1 MKITTK
7 TAAIFCATIISYS
20 AGKAQSMTATS
31 DIIDCGQVEY
41 LRPVTAEFEICNNSS
56 HATAV
61 SKVETYCGCTVAD
74 FPRDK
79 IAPKQKATVKITYDA
94 KAMGHFNKLI
104 DVFCDK
110 EKTPLTLQ
118 MKGMVVREVID
129 YKGYFAYKMGSL
141 MSDKDNL
148 EFDDVNSGDQPQQ
161 VIHVRNAGSEAATPV
176 IMHLPDYLNADVSP
190 STLPPGRTAEITVT
204 LNSHRLDDMGLTQT
218 KVYLGS
224 HPGEKVSA
232 DKEITV
238 SAVLLPKF
246 DDMTEEEKAAAP
258 RIELSAR
265 EIAFEDAG
273 NNRKQKKE
281 ILITNMGKSDL
292 HINSLQ
298 MFTEGISLSLSKQTI
313 RPGEIAKLK
322 ISIEPALLQTAR
334 SEPRIL
340 MITDDPD
347 NSKVV
352 IRISA
357 KAA

>member
-1 MKITTK
+1 MTIRTK
-7 TAAIFCATIISYS
+7 ATAIFCAALMPFS
-20 AGKAQSMTATS
+20 AGKAQTMTATS

-41 LRPVTAEFEICNNSS
+41 LRPVTAEFEIINNSS
-56 HATAV
+56 RTAEI

-74 FPRDK
+74 YPRKK
-79 IAPKQKATVKITYDA
+79 IAPKQKAVVKITYDA

-110 EKTPLTLQ
+110 EKNPLTLQ

-129 YKGYFAYKMGSL
+129 YKGDFAYKMGSL
-141 MSDKDNL
+141 MCDKDNL

-161 VIHVRNAGSEAATPV
+161 TVHVRNIGSEAATPV
-176 IMHLPDYLNADVSP
+176 IMHLPDYLTADVSP

-204 LNSHRLDDMGLTQT
+204 LNSHQLDDMGLTQT

-224 HPGEKVSA
+224 RPGEKVSA

-246 DDMTEEEKAAAP
+246 DDMTEAEKAVAP

-265 EIAFEDAG
+265 EIAFNASED
-273 NNRKQKKE
+273 NRKQKRE

-322 ISIEPALLQTAR
+322 ISVEPKLLQAAR

-352 IRISA
+352 IRISF
-357 KAA
+357 KKS